1 MVKELTYLRA
11 GDLESGRGVNC
22 DGGDGG
28 DLRRTATTD
37 ASASADALGCGR
49 MVDGR
54 GRSASGW
61 LLCNNR
67 RRGDSGGS
75 SWL

>member
-1 MVKELTYLRA
+1 MEEMAYLRA
-11 GDLESGRGVNC
+11 GDVESGCDVNC